1 MLKLKNIYECNLCL
15 GSRTLHPEISII
27 NLSDSCMQQT
37 SIKFGVYA
45 IILAEKCEKN
55 HCYCGKGSCDYSY
68 ATMIFLP
75 PEQTFRMDKEH
86 SLPSKGYLLVFQPDQ
101 FDTSLSKRIKK
112 YSFFDYAKSEALHL
126 SQRETEQIVCC
137 LRNLENELRY
147 PADVHSSVILS
158 YHIELMLEYCTRYY
172 ERQFITRDNQNK
184 AIVCKTERWIDRYT
198 EGCHPDKIQVP
209 PPTTCAATL
218 KLSAAYFN
226 DLLKFETGKNW
237 NEYFQLYLHEKEQT
251 NAIHHA
257 VGLI

>member
-1 MLKLKNIYECNLCL
+1 MRKEPLLLRKRKLRLLVCHHDI
-15 GSRTLHPEISII
+15 
-27 NLSDSCMQQT
+27 
-37 SIKFGVYA
+37 
-45 IILAEKCEKN
+45 
-55 HCYCGKGSCDYSY
+55 
-68 ATMIFLP
+68 LP

-101 FDTSLSKRIKK
+101 FDTSLTKRIKK

-209 PPTTCAATL
+209 PPAACATTL

-226 DLLKFETGKNW
+226 DLLKFETGKTGVNIS
-237 NEYFQLYLHEKEQT
+237 NYICTKKSRQT
-251 NAIHHA
+251 PFIT
-257 VGLI
+257 L

>member
-1 MLKLKNIYECNLCL
+1 MRKEPLLLRKRKLRLLVCHYDIFA
-15 GSRTLHPEISII
+15 SRTDLPHGQGTLASLER
-27 NLSDSCMQQT
+27 LSARFSARPVRHIT
-37 SIKFGVYA
+37 
-45 IILAEKCEKN
+45 
-55 HCYCGKGSCDYSY
+55 
-68 ATMIFLP
+68 
-75 PEQTFRMDKEH
+75 EQTN
-86 SLPSKGYLLVFQPDQ
+86 Q
-101 FDTSLSKRIKK
+101 K

-226 DLLKFETGKNW
+226 DLLKFETGKTGMNIS
-237 NEYFQLYLHEKEQT
+237 NYICTKKSRQT
-251 NAIHHA
+251 PSIT
-257 VGLI
+257 L

>member
-1 MLKLKNIYECNLCL
+1 MLNLKNIYECNLCL

-45 IILAEKCEKN
+45 IILAEQCEKN
-55 HCYCGKGSCDYSY
+55 PCCCGKGNCDYSY

-101 FDTSLSKRIKK
+101 FDASLAKRIPK
-112 YSFFDYAKSEALHL
+112 YSFFHYAKSEALHL

-147 PADVHSSVILS
+147 PTDIHSSVILA

-184 AIVCKTERWIDRYT
+184 AIVCKTEKWIDRYT
-198 EGCHPDKIQVP
+198 EGCRPDKIQIP
-209 PPTTCAATL
+209 PSAACAAIL

-226 DLLKFETGKNW
+226 DLLKFETGKTW
-237 NEYFQLYLHEKEQT
+237 SEYFQLYLHEKKQKE
-251 NAIHHA
+251 ASSLPCHPS
-257 VGLI
+257 